1 MVDNGKE
8 GSAKIELREKIVTKA
23 TELFMAYGIKSI
35 TMDEIAASLGISK
48 RTLYEVFEDK
58 EALLKEC
65 ILRSHKE
72 MNDFLESVFAQ
83 TTNVLEV
90 ILMCY
95 KRSIERFH
103 NTNKRFFEDIK
114 KYPKVHEMMKNYR
127 DRDSDSTVAFFKMGV
142 EQGIIRDDVNFA
154 IVNLL
159 VREQIDLLMN
169 TDICKEYS
177 FVEVY
182 ESIMFTYIRGIST
195 EKGARVLDDF
205 IVEYRQIEEIRRHA
219 ASSKVK
225 NQD

>member
-1 MVDNGKE
+1 MDDYGKE
-8 GSAKIELREKIVTKA
+8 ASPKIELRDKIVEKA
-23 TELFMAYGIKSI
+23 GEFFMAYGIKSI

-58 EALLKEC
+58 ETLLKEC
-65 ILRSHKE
+65 ILRNHKA
-72 MNDFLESVFAQ
+72 MNDFLEDVFAKS
-83 TTNVLEV
+83 TNVLEV

-95 KRSIERFH
+95 KYSIERFH

-127 DRDSDSTVAFFKMGV
+127 DRDSDSTIAFFKMGV

-159 VREQIDLLMN
+159 VREQIDMLMN

-177 FVEVY
+177 FLEVY

-195 EKGARVLDDF
+195 EKGARVLEDF
-205 IVEYRQIEEIRRHA
+205 IVEYRQSKGIQQPAE
-219 ASSKVK
+219 STKVK